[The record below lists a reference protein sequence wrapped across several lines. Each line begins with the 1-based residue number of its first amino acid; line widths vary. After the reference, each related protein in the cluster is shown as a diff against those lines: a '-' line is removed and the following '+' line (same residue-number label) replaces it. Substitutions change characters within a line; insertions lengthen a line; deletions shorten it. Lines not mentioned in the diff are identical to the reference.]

1 MSSFDAQFGRPPEGR
16 WSAPGRVNLIGEY
29 TDLNGGHVLPLAIPE
44 RTTVEAAAR
53 PDRLLRCYSDRDE
66 GAGTSEAALDGQAM
80 PAGWAAYPLAV
91 ARSLEAAGHAVGGAD
106 ILVRSTV
113 PVGAGLS
120 SSAALECA
128 VALALCGL
136 YDAQLQPMET
146 ALVAQRAERDYV
158 GMPCGIM
165 DQAAAMCCEQGHAL
179 LLDTSNLAT
188 AQVPL
193 PTAGA
198 GLELLVVDSRV
209 EHQLQSSAYS
219 DRKAACDR
227 AAAALGLRSL
237 REVPAGEAQA
247 ALEQLR
253 ASAGEEVVRRARHVL
268 SEEERVL
275 AVVRALGALDMAGVG
290 ALLVEGHRSLRYDFE
305 VSCPELDVI
314 VETSMREGA
323 LGARLTGAGFGGSA
337 VVLAPLGYR
346 QAIEAAVLGAFAE
359 RGWRPPAVMVVQPS
373 AGARRDA

>member
-1 MSSFDAQFGRPPEGR
+1 M
-16 WSAPGRVNLIGEY
+16 
-29 TDLNGGHVLPLAIPE
+29 LPLAIPG

-53 PDRLLRCYSDRDE
+53 PDRLLRCHSDRAD
-66 GAGTSEAALDGQAM
+66 GAPMSEAELDGRAM
-80 PAGWAAYPLAV
+80 PAGWTAYPLAV
-91 ARSLEAAGHAVGGAD
+91 ARSLESAGHAVGGAD

-128 VALALCGL
+128 VALALCDL
-136 YDAQLQPMET
+136 YNVRLQPLEVAM
-146 ALVAQRAERDYV
+146 VAQRAERDYV

-179 LLDTSNLAT
+179 LLDTSDLTTVQVPLAT
-188 AQVPL
+188 AD
-193 PTAGA
+193 A

-209 EHQLQSSAYS
+209 EHQLQSSAYA

-227 AAAALGLRSL
+227 AATALGLRSL
-237 REVPAGEAQA
+237 RDVPAEEAEA
-247 ALEQLR
+247 ALERLR
-253 ASAGEEVVRRARHVL
+253 VSAGDEVMRRARHVL
-268 SEEERVL
+268 SEEGRVL
-275 AVVRALGALDMAGVG
+275 AVVRALRDQDMAAVG
-290 ALLVEGHRSLRYDFE
+290 ALLVEGHRSLRDDFE

-314 VETSMREGA
+314 VETAMQRGA

-337 VVLAPLGYR
+337 VVLAPLGSR
-346 QAIEAAVLGAFAE
+346 QGIEAGVLGAFSE

-373 AGARRDA
+373 AGARREA

>member
-1 MSSFDAQFGRPPEGR
+1 MTGFADRFGRPPEGH

-29 TDLNGGHVLPLAIPE
+29 TDLNGGHVLPLAIPG

-53 PDRLLRCYSDRDE
+53 SDRILRCYSERDE
-66 GAGTSEAALDGQAM
+66 GGGTSEVALDGEAM
-80 PAGWAAYPLAV
+80 PSGWAAYPVAV
-91 ARSLEAAGHAVGGAD
+91 ARSLQADGHTVGGAD

-128 VALALCGL
+128 VALALCDL
-136 YDAQLQPMET
+136 YDVQMEPMAT
-146 ALVAQRAERDYV
+146 ALLAQRAERDYV

-165 DQAAAMCCEQGHAL
+165 DQAASMCCKQGHAL
-179 LLDTSNLAT
+179 LLDTSDLAT
-188 AQVPL
+188 AQVPM
-193 PTAGA
+193 PTADA

-219 DRKAACDR
+219 DRKEACDR

-247 ALEQLR
+247 ALDELR
-253 ASAGEEVVRRARHVL
+253 ASSGEEVMRRARHVL
-268 SEEERVL
+268 SEEGRVL
-275 AVVRALGALDMAGVG
+275 AVVRALRGRDMAGVG
-290 ALLVEGHRSLRYDFE
+290 ELLVEGHRSLRYDFE

-314 VETSMREGA
+314 VETSVQEGA

-346 QAIEAAVLGAFAE
+346 EGIEAAVLRAFAE
-359 RGWRPPAVMVVQPS
+359 RGWRAPAFMVVEPS
-373 AGARRDA
+373 DGARRDA

>member
-1 MSSFDAQFGRPPEGR
+1 MSSFAAQFGRPPEGR

-66 GAGTSEAALDGQAM
+66 GAGISEAALDGQAM

-91 ARSLEAAGHAVGGAD
+91 ARSLEASGHAVGGAD

-136 YDAQLQPMET
+136 YDAQLKPMET

-179 LLDTSNLAT
+179 LLDTSDLAT
-188 AQVPL
+188 VQVPL
-193 PTAGA
+193 PTAAA

-275 AVVRALGALDMAGVG
+275 AVVRALGALDMESVG
-290 ALLVEGHRSLRYDFE
+290 ALLAEGHRSLRYDFE

-346 QAIEAAVLGAFAE
+346 QGIEAAMLGAFAE

-373 AGARRDA
+373 AGARRDG